1 MQILWRT
8 VLFIV
13 KQNRNSQ
20 IHEAV
25 LREQILNFH
34 QIENQWKMAF
44 CYKNLIGFIDLHKKI
59 AWG

>member
-34 QIENQWKMAF
+34 QIENQ
-44 CYKNLIGFIDLHKKI
+44 
-59 AWG
+59 